1 MILGTMAVSPSNT
14 SSTPHLLNVPADFI
28 QGRLDSSYHPVFAD
42 HNAHFIMDLGR
53 FGGEDDEKALAELM
67 LWKGADAEKEKLYQA
82 IEKYERK
89 CKPKHQTCRT
99 IAEIRN
105 GQQTWGD
112 ILGEADKAATQHNDK
127 GIVIKYMRKLR
138 DCAAGFEDWTDLLP
152 QGDYSGAVRQVNRGD
167 LV

>member
-1 MILGTMAVSPSNT
+1 MAVSPSRT

-28 QGRLDSSYHPVFAD
+28 QGQLDASHHPAFAD
-42 HNAHFIMDLGR
+42 HSIHFIMDLGR
-53 FGGEDDEKALAELM
+53 FGGEDDEKALAELK
-67 LWKGADAEKEKLYQA
+67 LWEGADAEKEKLYQA
-82 IEKYERK
+82 IEVYERK
-89 CKPKHQTCRT
+89 CNPKHRACRT
-99 IAEIRN
+99 IEEIRS

-112 ILGEADKAATQHNDK
+112 ILGEADKATKQHNDK

-152 QGDYSGAVRQVNRGD
+152 QGDYSGAVRQVTRAV